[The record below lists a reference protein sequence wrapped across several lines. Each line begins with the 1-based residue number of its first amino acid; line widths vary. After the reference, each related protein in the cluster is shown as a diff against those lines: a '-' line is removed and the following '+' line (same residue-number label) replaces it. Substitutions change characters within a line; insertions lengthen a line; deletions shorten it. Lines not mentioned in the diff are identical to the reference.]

1 MDEDPTKQ
9 STEEKN
15 AKSALAVD
23 NDVLEEKARSIGDEA
38 VEDFEDEFFNELSEQ
53 QNFKWYV
60 INTYSGYE
68 KRVKRNIECR
78 MRNYTGNDFN
88 PSEYIRDVEVPLEDV
103 EQHTEKG
110 KRNIEGRVRIPGYVL
125 INMKDDKRAINF
137 VQETEG
143 VTSFAEMN
151 HKPVALSRKEV
162 MSMMAPFIRHRAIK
176 EANLKAPDKI
186 VEVKYKVGENVNIIT
201 DPFAG
206 LHGTISEVL
215 PEAQKLKVM
224 ISAFGRD
231 TPMDLGFDQ
240 VEKIE
245 EA

>member
-1 MDEDPTKQ
+1 MDEEATQAPVNVKLTSVGEMD
-9 STEEKN
+9 SSLEDE
-15 AKSALAVD
+15 AK
-23 NDVLEEKARSIGDEA
+23 RIGDEA
-38 VEDFEDEFFNELSEQ
+38 VELFSEDFDTNEEQ
-53 QNFKWYV
+53 GFEWYAL
-60 INTYSGYE
+60 NTYSGYE

-78 MRNYTGNDFN
+78 TRNYDEADFH
-88 PSEYIRDVEVPLEDV
+88 PSEYILDVEVPLEDV

-125 INMKDDKRAINF
+125 INMKEDKRAINF

-143 VTSFAEMN
+143 VTSFVEMN
-151 HKPVALSRKEV
+151 HKPVALSKKEV
-162 MSMMAPFIRHRAIK
+162 MNMMTSFIRRNAVK
-176 EANLKAPDKI
+176 EANLKSPDKI

-206 LHGTISEVL
+206 LHGIISEVL

-231 TPMDLGFDQ
+231 TPMDLGFNQ

>member
-1 MDEDPTKQ
+1 MDEEATQAPV
-9 STEEKN
+9 N
-15 AKSALAVD
+15 AKLTSVGEMD
-23 NDVLEEKARSIGDEA
+23 SNLEDEAKRIGDEA
-38 VEDFEDEFFNELSEQ
+38 VELFSEDFDTNREQ
-53 QNFKWYV
+53 GFEWYAL
-60 INTYSGYE
+60 NTYSGYE

-78 MRNYTGNDFN
+78 TRNYDEADFH
-88 PSEYIRDVEVPLEDV
+88 PSEYILDVEVPLEDV

-125 INMKDDKRAINF
+125 INMKEDKRAINF

-143 VTSFAEMN
+143 VTSFVEMN
-151 HKPVALSRKEV
+151 HKPVALSKKEV
-162 MSMMAPFIRHRAIK
+162 MNMMTSFIRRNAVK
-176 EANLKAPDKI
+176 EANLKSPDKI

-206 LHGTISEVL
+206 FHGVISEVS
-215 PEAQKLKVM
+215 PEMQRLEVI

-231 TPMDLGFDQ
+231 TPMDLGFNQ

>member
-1 MDEDPTKQ
+1 MDDEATQAPV
-9 STEEKN
+9 N
-15 AKSALAVD
+15 AKLTSVGEMD
-23 NDVLEEKARSIGDEA
+23 SSLEDEAKRIGDEA
-38 VEDFEDEFFNELSEQ
+38 VELFSEDFDTNKEQ
-53 QNFKWYV
+53 GFEWYAL
-60 INTYSGYE
+60 NTYSGYE

-78 MRNYTGNDFN
+78 TRNYDEADFH
-88 PSEYIRDVEVPLEDV
+88 PSEYILDVEVPLEDV

-125 INMKDDKRAINF
+125 INMKEDKRAINF

-143 VTSFAEMN
+143 VTSFVEMN
-151 HKPVALSRKEV
+151 HKPVALSKKEV
-162 MSMMAPFIRHRAIK
+162 MNMMTSFIRRNAVK
-176 EANLKAPDKI
+176 EANLKSPDKI

-206 LHGTISEVL
+206 LHGIISEVL

-231 TPMDLGFDQ
+231 TPMDLGFNQ

>member
-1 MDEDPTKQ
+1 MDEEATQAPV
-9 STEEKN
+9 N
-15 AKSALAVD
+15 AKLTSVGEMD
-23 NDVLEEKARSIGDEA
+23 SSLEDEAKRIGDEA
-38 VEDFEDEFFNELSEQ
+38 VELFSEDFDTNKEQ
-53 QNFKWYV
+53 GFEWYAL
-60 INTYSGYE
+60 NTYSGYE

-78 MRNYTGNDFN
+78 TRNYDEADFH
-88 PSEYIRDVEVPLEDV
+88 PSEYILDVEVPLEDV

-125 INMKDDKRAINF
+125 INMKEDKRAINF

-143 VTSFAEMN
+143 VTSFVEMN
-151 HKPVALSRKEV
+151 HKPVALSKKEV
-162 MSMMAPFIRHRAIK
+162 MNMMTSFIRRNAVK
-176 EANLKAPDKI
+176 EANLKSPDKI

-206 LHGTISEVL
+206 LHGIISEVL
-215 PEAQKLKVM
+215 PEAQKLKVT

-231 TPMDLGFDQ
+231 TPMDLGFNQ

>member
-1 MDEDPTKQ
+1 MDEK
-9 STEEKN
+9 STEKSEERKGSTKPTFSETVDSGLEDEAKN
-15 AKSALAVD
+15 
-23 NDVLEEKARSIGDEA
+23 IGDTA
-38 VEDFEDEFFNELSEQ
+38 VEDFEDELDSKAEMG
-53 QNFKWYV
+53 FKWYAL
-60 INTYSGYE
+60 NTYSGYE

-78 MRNYTGNDFN
+78 TRNYTGDDFH
-88 PSEYIRDVEVPLEDV
+88 PSEYILDVEVPLEDV

-151 HKPVALSRKEV
+151 HKPVALTRKEV
-162 MSMMAPFIRHRAIK
+162 MDMMAPFIRHRAIK
-176 EANLKAPDKI
+176 EANLKAPDKV

-206 LHGTISEVL
+206 FHGTISEVL

>member
-1 MDEDPTKQ
+1 MDEEATQAPV
-9 STEEKN
+9 N
-15 AKSALAVD
+15 AKLTSVGEMD
-23 NDVLEEKARSIGDEA
+23 NSLEDEAKRIGDEA
-38 VEDFEDEFFNELSEQ
+38 VELFSEDFDTNKEQ
-53 QNFKWYV
+53 GFEWYAL
-60 INTYSGYE
+60 NTYSGYE

-78 MRNYTGNDFN
+78 TRNYDEADFH
-88 PSEYIRDVEVPLEDV
+88 PSEYILDVEVPLEDV

-125 INMKDDKRAINF
+125 INMKEDKRAINF

-143 VTSFAEMN
+143 VTSFVEMN
-151 HKPVALSRKEV
+151 HKPVALSKKEV
-162 MSMMAPFIRHRAIK
+162 MNMMTSFIRRNAVK
-176 EANLKAPDKI
+176 EANLKSPDKI

-206 LHGTISEVL
+206 LHGIISEVL

-231 TPMDLGFDQ
+231 TPMDLGFNQ

>member
-1 MDEDPTKQ
+1 MDEEATQAPV
-9 STEEKN
+9 N
-15 AKSALAVD
+15 AKLTSVGEMD
-23 NDVLEEKARSIGDEA
+23 SRLEDEAKRIGDEA
-38 VEDFEDEFFNELSEQ
+38 VELFSEDFDTNKEQ
-53 QNFKWYV
+53 GFEWYAL
-60 INTYSGYE
+60 NTYSGYE

-78 MRNYTGNDFN
+78 TRNYDEADFH
-88 PSEYIRDVEVPLEDV
+88 PSEYILDVEVPLEDV

-125 INMKDDKRAINF
+125 INMKEDKRAINF

-143 VTSFAEMN
+143 VTSFVEMN
-151 HKPVALSRKEV
+151 HKPVALSKKEV
-162 MSMMAPFIRHRAIK
+162 MNMMTSFIRRNAVK
-176 EANLKAPDKI
+176 EANLKSPDKI

-206 LHGTISEVL
+206 LHGIISEVL

-231 TPMDLGFDQ
+231 TPMDLGFNQ

>member
-1 MDEDPTKQ
+1 MDEEATQAPV
-9 STEEKN
+9 N
-15 AKSALAVD
+15 AKLTSVGEMD
-23 NDVLEEKARSIGDEA
+23 SSLEDEAKRIGDEA
-38 VEDFEDEFFNELSEQ
+38 VELFSEDFDTNREQ
-53 QNFKWYV
+53 GFEWYAL
-60 INTYSGYE
+60 NTYSGYE

-78 MRNYTGNDFN
+78 TRNYDEADFH
-88 PSEYIRDVEVPLEDV
+88 PSEYILDVEVPLEDV

-125 INMKDDKRAINF
+125 INMKEDKRAINF

-143 VTSFAEMN
+143 VTSFVEMN
-151 HKPVALSRKEV
+151 HKPVALSKKEV
-162 MSMMAPFIRHRAIK
+162 MNMMTSFIRRNAVK
-176 EANLKAPDKI
+176 EANLKSPDKI

-206 LHGTISEVL
+206 LHGIISEVL

-231 TPMDLGFDQ
+231 TPMDLGFNQ

>member
-1 MDEDPTKQ
+1 MDEEATQAPV
-9 STEEKN
+9 N
-15 AKSALAVD
+15 AKPTSVAEMD
-23 NDVLEEKARSIGDEA
+23 SSLEDEAKRIGDEA
-38 VEDFEDEFFNELSEQ
+38 VELFSEDFDTNKEQ
-53 QNFKWYV
+53 GFEWYAL
-60 INTYSGYE
+60 NTYSGYE

-78 MRNYTGNDFN
+78 TRNYDEADFH
-88 PSEYIRDVEVPLEDV
+88 PSEYILDVEVPLEDV

-125 INMKDDKRAINF
+125 INMKEDKRAINF

-143 VTSFAEMN
+143 VTSFVEMN
-151 HKPVALSRKEV
+151 HKPVALSKKEV
-162 MSMMAPFIRHRAIK
+162 MNMMTSFIRRNAVK
-176 EANLKAPDKI
+176 EANLKSPDKI

-206 LHGTISEVL
+206 LHGIISEVL

-231 TPMDLGFDQ
+231 TPMDLGFNQ

>member
-1 MDEDPTKQ
+1 MDEEATQAPV
-9 STEEKN
+9 N
-15 AKSALAVD
+15 AKPTSVGEMD
-23 NDVLEEKARSIGDEA
+23 NSLEDEAKRIGDEA
-38 VEDFEDEFFNELSEQ
+38 VELFSEDFDTNKEQ
-53 QNFKWYV
+53 GFEWYAL
-60 INTYSGYE
+60 NTYSGYE

-78 MRNYTGNDFN
+78 TRNYDEADFH
-88 PSEYIRDVEVPLEDV
+88 PSEYILDVEVPLEDV

-125 INMKDDKRAINF
+125 INMKEDKRAINF

-143 VTSFAEMN
+143 VTSFVEMN
-151 HKPVALSRKEV
+151 HKPVALSKKEV
-162 MSMMAPFIRHRAIK
+162 MNMMTSFIRRNAVK
-176 EANLKAPDKI
+176 EANLKSPDKI

-206 LHGTISEVL
+206 LHGIISEVL

-231 TPMDLGFDQ
+231 TPMDLGFNQ

>member
-1 MDEDPTKQ
+1 MDEEATQAPV
-9 STEEKN
+9 N
-15 AKSALAVD
+15 AKLTSVGEMD
-23 NDVLEEKARSIGDEA
+23 SSLEDEAKRIGDEA
-38 VEDFEDEFFNELSEQ
+38 VELFSEDFDTNKEQ
-53 QNFKWYV
+53 GFEWYAL
-60 INTYSGYE
+60 NTYSGYE

-78 MRNYTGNDFN
+78 TRNYDEADFH
-88 PSEYIRDVEVPLEDV
+88 PSEYILDVEVPLEDV

-125 INMKDDKRAINF
+125 INMKEDKRAINF

-143 VTSFAEMN
+143 VTSFVEMN
-151 HKPVALSRKEV
+151 HKPVALSKKEV
-162 MSMMAPFIRHRAIK
+162 MNMMTSFIRRNAVK
-176 EANLKAPDKI
+176 EANLKSPDKI

-206 LHGTISEVL
+206 LHGIISEVL

-231 TPMDLGFDQ
+231 TPMDLGFNQ

>member
-1 MDEDPTKQ
+1 MDEEATQAPV
-9 STEEKN
+9 N
-15 AKSALAVD
+15 AKLTSVGEMD
-23 NDVLEEKARSIGDEA
+23 NSLEDEAKRIGDEA
-38 VEDFEDEFFNELSEQ
+38 VELFSEDFDTNKEQ
-53 QNFKWYV
+53 GFEWYAL
-60 INTYSGYE
+60 NTYSGYE

-78 MRNYTGNDFN
+78 TRNYDEADFH
-88 PSEYIRDVEVPLEDV
+88 PSEYILDVEVPLEDV

-125 INMKDDKRAINF
+125 INMKEDKRAINF

-143 VTSFAEMN
+143 VTSFVEMN
-151 HKPVALSRKEV
+151 HKPVALSKKEV
-162 MSMMAPFIRHRAIK
+162 MNMMTSFIRRNAVK
-176 EANLKAPDKI
+176 EANLKSPDKI
-186 VEVKYKVGENVNIIT
+186 VEVKYKVGESVNIIT

-206 LHGTISEVL
+206 LHGIISEVL

-231 TPMDLGFDQ
+231 TPMDLGFNQ

>member
-1 MDEDPTKQ
+1 MDEEATQAPV
-9 STEEKN
+9 N
-15 AKSALAVD
+15 AKLASVGEMD
-23 NDVLEEKARSIGDEA
+23 SSLEDEAKRIGDEA
-38 VEDFEDEFFNELSEQ
+38 VELFSEDFDTNKEQ
-53 QNFKWYV
+53 GFEWYAL
-60 INTYSGYE
+60 NTYSGYE

-78 MRNYTGNDFN
+78 TRNYDEADFH
-88 PSEYIRDVEVPLEDV
+88 PSEYILDVEVPLEDV

-125 INMKDDKRAINF
+125 INMKEDKRAINF

-143 VTSFAEMN
+143 VTSFVEMN
-151 HKPVALSRKEV
+151 HKPVALSKKEV
-162 MSMMAPFIRHRAIK
+162 MNMMTSFIRRNAVK
-176 EANLKAPDKI
+176 EANLKSPDKI

-206 LHGTISEVL
+206 LHGIISEVL
-215 PEAQKLKVM
+215 PEAQKLKVT

-231 TPMDLGFDQ
+231 TPMDLGFNQ

>member
-1 MDEDPTKQ
+1 MDEEATQAPV
-9 STEEKN
+9 N
-15 AKSALAVD
+15 AKPSVAEMD
-23 NDVLEEKARSIGDEA
+23 SSLEDEAKRIGDEA
-38 VEDFEDEFFNELSEQ
+38 VELFSEDFDTNKEQ
-53 QNFKWYV
+53 GFEWYAL
-60 INTYSGYE
+60 NTYSGYE

-78 MRNYTGNDFN
+78 TRNYDEADFH
-88 PSEYIRDVEVPLEDV
+88 PSEYILDVEVPLEDV

-125 INMKDDKRAINF
+125 INMKEDKRAINF

-143 VTSFAEMN
+143 VTSFVEMN
-151 HKPVALSRKEV
+151 HKPVALSKKEV
-162 MSMMAPFIRHRAIK
+162 MNMMTSFIRRNAVK
-176 EANLKAPDKI
+176 EANLKSPDKI

-206 LHGTISEVL
+206 LHGIISEVL

-231 TPMDLGFDQ
+231 TPMDLGFNQ

>member
-1 MDEDPTKQ
+1 MDEEATQAPV
-9 STEEKN
+9 N
-15 AKSALAVD
+15 AKLTSVVEMD
-23 NDVLEEKARSIGDEA
+23 SSLEDEAKRIGDEA
-38 VEDFEDEFFNELSEQ
+38 VELFSEDFDTNKEQ
-53 QNFKWYV
+53 GFEWYAL
-60 INTYSGYE
+60 NTYSGYE

-78 MRNYTGNDFN
+78 TRNYDEADFH
-88 PSEYIRDVEVPLEDV
+88 PSEYILDVEVPLEDV

-125 INMKDDKRAINF
+125 INMKEDKRAINF

-143 VTSFAEMN
+143 VTSFVEMN
-151 HKPVALSRKEV
+151 HKPVALSKKEV
-162 MSMMAPFIRHRAIK
+162 MNMMTSFIRRNAVK
-176 EANLKAPDKI
+176 EANLKSPDKI

-206 LHGTISEVL
+206 LHGIISEVL

-231 TPMDLGFDQ
+231 TPMDLGFNQ

>member
-1 MDEDPTKQ
+1 MDEEATQAPV
-9 STEEKN
+9 N
-15 AKSALAVD
+15 AKPTSVVEMD
-23 NDVLEEKARSIGDEA
+23 SSLEDEAKRIGDEA
-38 VEDFEDEFFNELSEQ
+38 VELFSEDFDTNKEQ
-53 QNFKWYV
+53 GFEWYAL
-60 INTYSGYE
+60 NTYSGYE

-78 MRNYTGNDFN
+78 TRNYDEADFH
-88 PSEYIRDVEVPLEDV
+88 PSEYILDVEVPLEDV

-125 INMKDDKRAINF
+125 INMKEDKRAINF

-143 VTSFAEMN
+143 LTSFVEMN
-151 HKPVALSRKEV
+151 HKPVALSKKEV
-162 MSMMAPFIRHRAIK
+162 MNMMTSFIRRNAVK
-176 EANLKAPDKI
+176 EANLKSPDKI

-206 LHGTISEVL
+206 LHGIISEVL

-231 TPMDLGFDQ
+231 TPMDLGFNQ